1 MKKSIR
7 RKLIMSAVA
16 VGAAALATTSSTYA
30 WFVSNAEVKTSI
42 ITGSITSSE
51 ANLQISA
58 TENGEY
64 GVTATPSVPTTKL
77 KTITKAASSAF
88 GVYQNISG
96 STASDGYVEF
106 SLWFKASG
114 LAKQNYKLSLERS
127 TDAAA
132 PKDSNADKK
141 YTALASVTSDGYTT
155 ITAGDQISEDV
166 TKAMYLSVDRSV
178 DLGTVNIPFNSAKGE
193 YDGVKYYNTVT
204 GTSTAQ
210 ASTVTAYG
218 YNDKSAPRGIAI
230 GDAGFSCDLY
240 TISNDTEGATV
251 KFEVKFQIW
260 LDGADDAGFDAIAG
274 HNWSVGLNFKLS
286 SAA

>member
-30 WFVSNAEVKTSI
+30 WFVSNAEVKTSV

-58 TENGEY
+58 TENGVY
-64 GVTATPSVPTTKL
+64 GVTATPAVPETKL

-88 GVYQNISG
+88 GAYQNING
-96 STASDGYVEF
+96 TTASDGYVEF

-132 PKDSNADKK
+132 PKDSNAETP
-141 YTALASVTSDGYTT
+141 YTALAGVISDGYTT
-155 ITAGDQISEDV
+155 ITAGNEISEDV
-166 TKAMYLSVDRSV
+166 TKAMYLSVKTGES
-178 DLGTVNIPFNSAKGE
+178 TSVNIPFNSEKGK

-204 GTSTAQ
+204 GTSTAK

-218 YNDKSAPRGIAI
+218 YNAESAPRGIAI